1 MKYFLIAGEPS
12 GDIHGASL
20 MKEISIEDCESE
32 FMYCGGDQMAEQGG
46 TLIKHYREM
55 AYMGIIPVL
64 LNIRQIQMNFRECKE
79 RIKVFKPDVLILID
93 YPGFNLKMA
102 EFAKKQGIKTVY
114 YISPKIW
121 AWNTGRVKKIKAY
134 IDEMYTIFP
143 FETSFYEKYGYKVNY
158 VGNPV
163 SDLIRKELEKEVN
176 FDKFCS
182 DNDLEKKP
190 IIALLSGSR
199 KNEITSIL
207 PILEDLPEQFT
218 EYQFVIA
225 GAPGNSPE
233 FYKSVMKTNLKVIFN
248 QTYDLIRNSRAAVV
262 ASGTATLET
271 ALLSTPQVV
280 GYKMGMG
287 WFLEIFRNQ
296 ILKTKYFSLVNL
308 VAEKEVVKELFQSQ
322 LTIEHI
328 SLELN
333 RILSDNNE
341 RKLMLENYTKISEK
355 LTSRGAAKNAAIQI
369 VGSLKKQLS

>member
-12 GDIHGASL
+12 GDIHGAGL
-20 MKEISIEDCESE
+20 MEEIRKEDSESE
-32 FMYCGGDQMAEQGG
+32 FMYCGGDKMSEQGG
-46 TLIKHYREM
+46 VLIKHYRDM
-55 AYMGIIPVL
+55 AFMGILPVI
-64 LNIRQIQMNFRECKE
+64 LNLNKIQQNFSECKAN
-79 RIKVFKPDVLILID
+79 IKAFKPDCLILID

-102 EFAKKQGIKTVY
+102 EFARKEGIKTVY

-121 AWNTGRVKKIKAY
+121 AWNTGRVKKIKAF

-143 FETSFYEKYGYKVNY
+143 FETSFYKKYNYEVNY

-163 SDLIRKELEKEVN
+163 SDLINRELEKEVN
-176 FDKFCS
+176 FEKFCS
-182 DNDLEKKP
+182 ENNIDRKP
-190 IIALLSGSR
+190 IIALLAGSR
-199 KNEITSIL
+199 RNEITSIL
-207 PILEDLPEQFT
+207 PILERLPEKFP

-233 FYKSVMKTNLKVIFN
+233 FYQSVMKTNLKVIFN
-248 QTYDLIRNSRAAVV
+248 RTYDLIRISRAAVV

-271 ALLSTPQVV
+271 ALLGTPHVV
-280 GYKMGMG
+280 CYKMGMG

-322 LTIEHI
+322 LTIDNI

-333 RILSDNNE
+333 NILAEGKSRE
-341 RKLMLENYTKISEK
+341 IMLRDYQKISEK
-355 LTSRGAAKNAAIQI
+355 LTSQGAAKNAAKQI
-369 VGSLKKQLS
+369 VGTLKKQMS

>member
-20 MKEISIEDCESE
+20 MEEIRKEDCESE
-32 FMYCGGDQMAEQGG
+32 FMYCGGDKMAKQGG
-46 TLIKHYREM
+46 NLIKHYREM
-55 AYMGIIPVL
+55 AFMGILPVI
-64 LNIRQIQMNFRECKE
+64 LNLKKIQKNFRECKE
-79 RIKVFKPDVLILID
+79 RIKTFKPNVLILID

-102 EFAKKQGIKTVY
+102 EFAKKEGIKTVY

-143 FETSFYEKYGYKVNY
+143 FETSFYKKYGYNVNY

-163 SDLIRKELEKEVN
+163 SDIINKELEEEAD
-176 FDKFCS
+176 FEKFCS
-182 DNDLEKKP
+182 DKNLEGKP
-190 IIALLSGSR
+190 IIALLAGSR

-207 PILEDLPEQFT
+207 PIIEKLPDQFI
-218 EYQFVIA
+218 EYQFVVA

-233 FYKSVMKTNLKVIFN
+233 FYKSVMKTDLKVIFN
-248 QTYDLIRNSRAAVV
+248 DTYNLIRNSSAAVV

-271 ALLSTPQVV
+271 ALLGTPQVV

-287 WFLEIFRNQ
+287 WFLEIFRKQ

-322 LTIEHI
+322 LTIENI
-328 SLELN
+328 SFELN
-333 RILSDNNE
+333 RILSDNNN
-341 RKLMLENYTKISEK
+341 RKLMLEDYQKISEK
-355 LTSRGAAKNAAIQI
+355 LSSLGAAKNAAIQI
-369 VGSLKKQLS
+369 VGSLKKKMS